1 MSKQIAKSSNKR
13 IKKNNVPSIKHPS
26 TISPSTEK
34 MSLMN
39 ISQRGMEITDKSTH
53 LMNQKILADFL
64 SSIPLDK
71 GWWFRV
77 PSIND
82 SKKRTP
88 RFKTDQYLP
97 QVGCLFGLDEHA
109 AAHVFVE
116 MELLNFKNGTG
127 TSMNLRG
134 WDNFKSLFLLSTNK
148 VEIESTKMIAMNGRQ
163 YNRWFVKFGQ
173 CEYNASKIAAGKMT
187 PPTKLVSRRCTAFV
201 CGLVKDILF
210 RGNKIEYALS
220 SPSNEEET
228 CEDDSNNENS
238 NNVVVLTNEREEE
251 GSNSGKEVEIRNN
264 SSLLDSSSFP
274 LIRKYNI
281 PVDDT
286 TLNSIL
292 RELIYAKKKLSGE
305 NFGGNSFVLNNDNN
319 PTKNTLFIEIPSGN
333 SKSTKRNFVARVKES
348 IEWRSSTG
356 DESTADGVYDV
367 IMGLENVSP
376 NSFLDVAKE
385 KGYSTQLTPRIS
397 AIFWLAMSEAAGLR
411 VRQQRIIRQYLAFHL
426 GNRIAVSE
434 SDIAEVGSNFVPY
447 ISEDVVVD
455 AKEYGVKSV
464 KISYRGIDNLIIN
477 YADELFSDLNNIR

>member
-1 MSKQIAKSSNKR
+1 
-13 IKKNNVPSIKHPS
+13 
-26 TISPSTEK
+26 
-34 MSLMN
+34 
-39 ISQRGMEITDKSTH
+39 
-53 LMNQKILADFL
+53 
-64 SSIPLDK
+64 
-71 GWWFRV
+71 
-77 PSIND
+77 
-82 SKKRTP
+82 
-88 RFKTDQYLP
+88 
-97 QVGCLFGLDEHA
+97 
-109 AAHVFVE
+109 

-134 WDNFKSLFLLSTNK
+134 WDNFKSLFLLLTNK
-148 VEIESTKMIAMNGRQ
+148 VEIECTKMISMNGRQ

-210 RGNKIEYALS
+210 CGNKIEYALS
-220 SPSNEEET
+220 LPSNEEET

-292 RELIYAKKKLSGE
+292 QELIYAKKKLSGE
-305 NFGGNSFVLNNDNN
+305 NFGGNSFILNNDNN

-397 AIFWLAMSEAAGLR
+397 AIFWVAMSEAAGLR